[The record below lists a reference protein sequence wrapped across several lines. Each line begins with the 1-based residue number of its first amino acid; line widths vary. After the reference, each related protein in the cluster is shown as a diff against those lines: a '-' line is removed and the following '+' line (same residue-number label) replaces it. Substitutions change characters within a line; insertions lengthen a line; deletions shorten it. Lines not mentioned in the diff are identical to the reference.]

1 MRLTQRQQ
9 QLIHDTA
16 EQMFGSEVRVLL
28 FGSRVDDSQKGG
40 DIDLLLE
47 VNQPLE
53 NRPAA
58 AARFAGK
65 LERALGQRRIDVLI
79 IDPNTALQPIH
90 NTARKTGVAL

>member
-1 MRLTQRQQ
+1 MRLTPQQR

-16 EQMFGSEVRVLL
+16 EQMFGAGTRVLL

-47 VNQPLE
+47 VDQPLE

-65 LERALGQRRIDVLI
+65 LERVLGQRRIDVLI
-79 IDPNTALQPIH
+79 IDPNTALQTIH
-90 NTARKTGVAL
+90 NVARETGVAL